1 MKKKAVSGFFKFL
14 QKSKDWVDKKFLGK
28 IKDAPSHLKPVIG
41 LAAKDAT
48 ILVAACLFG
57 KITMDSDD
65 ANYTATK

>member
-1 MKKKAVSGFFKFL
+1 MKKKAVSGFLKFL

-48 ILVAACLFG
+48 ILVAACL
-57 KITMDSDD
+57 
-65 ANYTATK
+65 